1 MAFREGIDVA
11 YVRPEAR
18 LSELQAR
25 RIAAFMEANLGAQ
38 VPLHELAGLVHL
50 SVGHFCRAFKGS
62 FGERP
67 RAYLMRRRVA
77 YAMRLMLSTD
87 QPLSEIALA
96 CGMADQPHFS
106 NVFRRM
112 TGETPSR
119 WRVDNRP
126 PALRVLTSQASRT

>member
-1 MAFREGIDVA
+1 MA

-18 LSELQAR
+18 LSEPQAR
-25 RIAAFMEANLGAQ
+25 TVAAYMEAHLSAQ
-38 VPLHELAGLVHL
+38 VPLHRLASVVHL

-77 YAMRLMLSTD
+77 YAKMLMLSTD

-119 WRVDNRP
+119 WRAGHRHAMAEVAE
-126 PALRVLTSQASRT
+126 PA

>member
-1 MAFREGIDVA
+1 
-11 YVRPEAR
+11 
-18 LSELQAR
+18 
-25 RIAAFMEANLGAQ
+25 MEANLAAN
-38 VPLHELAGLVHL
+38 VPLHQLASLVHL

-77 YAMRLMLSTD
+77 YAQLLMLSTD

-106 NVFRRM
+106 NVFRRL
-112 TGETPSR
+112 TGATPSR
-119 WRVDNRP
+119 WRLDNKHLATDML
-126 PALRVLTSQASRT
+126 PAQALAT

>member
-1 MAFREGIDVA
+1 
-11 YVRPEAR
+11 
-18 LSELQAR
+18 
-25 RIAAFMEANLGAQ
+25 MEANLSAHM
-38 VPLHELAGLVHL
+38 PLYQLASVVHL
-50 SVGHFCRAFKGS
+50 SVGHFCRAFKGR

-67 RAYLMRRRVA
+67 RAYLMRRRIA
-77 YAMRLMLSTD
+77 YAKWMMLSTD

-119 WRVDNRP
+119 WRAEHRQPMAEVVE
-126 PALRVLTSQASRT
+126 PA

>member
-1 MAFREGIDVA
+1 MNVA

-18 LSELQAR
+18 LSDVQVR
-25 RIAAFMEANLGAQ
+25 MVAAHMEANLGLHI
-38 VPLHELAGLVHL
+38 PLRQLAGVAHL

-77 YAMRLMLSTD
+77 YAKLLMLSTD
-87 QPLSEIALA
+87 LPLSQIALA

-119 WRVDNRP
+119 WRLDHRRAGIELAE
-126 PALRVLTSQASRT
+126 PA

>member
-1 MAFREGIDVA
+1 MAYI
-11 YVRPEAR
+11 RPEAR
-18 LSELQAR
+18 LSEWQAKLV
-25 RIAAFMEANLGAQ
+25 AAYMEANLATH
-38 VPLHELAGLVHL
+38 VPLHRLASVVHL

-67 RAYLMRRRVA
+67 RAYLMRRRIAHAQV
-77 YAMRLMLSTD
+77 LMLSTD

-119 WRVDNRP
+119 WRTERRHAMVEIAE
-126 PALRVLTSQASRT
+126 PA